1 MSAFVRT
8 LHFVRVVPLHFSRQG
23 DGGRPVHLLTGLPP
37 DPRQVW
43 SAFALAGSGRG
54 AGRLDMTDTK
64 AVPVPKRPVK
74 LTDAE
79 LLTAKAK
86 LRERLC
92 SHG

>member
-1 MSAFVRT
+1 
-8 LHFVRVVPLHFSRQG
+8 
-23 DGGRPVHLLTGLPP
+23 
-37 DPRQVW
+37 
-43 SAFALAGSGRG
+43 
-54 AGRLDMTDTK
+54 MTDSK
-64 AVPVPKRPVK
+64 VVPVPKRPVK